1 MNRDTMTW
9 EEAYE
14 LLADA
19 ERSSESE
26 AICAAITRLGKP
38 YDEQQVR
45 RAAPLVLKYLNHEN
59 HVVRYQA
66 IWFLGGWSKLHEYL
80 PSIIQSAQS
89 DADFD
94 NRAFAARCA
103 GQVLK
108 SHRDTKA
115 TNVLLHMA
123 MAEEEEPDVRLSAY
137 SALIYA
143 FYGEAG
149 RNQAREF
156 EPVGNK
162 SVGDFDLAWLAS
174 LPQWIEGNPIG

>member
-1 MNRDTMTW
+1 
-9 EEAYE
+9 
-14 LLADA
+14 
-19 ERSSESE
+19 
-26 AICAAITRLGKP
+26 
-38 YDEQQVR
+38 
-45 RAAPLVLKYLNHEN
+45 
-59 HVVRYQA
+59 
-66 IWFLGGWSKLHEYL
+66 
-80 PSIIQSAQS
+80 
-89 DADFD
+89 
-94 NRAFAARCA
+94 
-103 GQVLK
+103 
-108 SHRDTKA
+108 
-115 TNVLLHMA
+115 MA